1 MVSTCMYHGARL
13 QLALPV
19 AHGQPVWHCTPVC
32 NCCRVQLQ
40 QPQQPPQTHQS
51 HQQRT
56 PVISAKPSD
65 PLESFKQQIAAVE
78 AGAAAD
84 NKPAVADANP
94 TAVADNDRVAT
105 PDELEFEDDDG
116 TLYNWDPE
124 LRKYIPAGTD
134 PAAAAAS
141 AANTEAA
148 GKLQAQQQHDEQ
160 HDYDIEAMT
169 YVEEE
174 EVIPTLAGAQAAAG
188 AAAEAADDAN
198 ISKVRKRSAGAQG
211 GQPGKKGKKAK
222 QQQQEYDNGAAEP
235 GSQAGADEAAADTQG
250 GEEQKGWFQLKVN
263 TSVYVTGLPDDT
275 DVDEVASVFAKCGI
289 IKLDDAG
296 QPKIKLYRCVRQYHY
311 AQLQGMITL
320 EGTVQ
325 SHIDC
330 PGDE

>member
-250 GEEQKGWFQLKVN
+250 GEEQKGWFQLKVR
-263 TSVYVTGLPDDT
+263 SM
-275 DVDEVASVFAKCGI
+275 
-289 IKLDDAG
+289 
-296 QPKIKLYRCVRQYHY
+296 HWHH
-311 AQLQGMITL
+311 MINAEHRKYECIWLCACLTA
-320 EGTVQ
+320 
-325 SHIDC
+325 H
-330 PGDE
+330 